1 MEKYIFVNVL
11 YHYWYGI
18 KAEFDTL
25 CFVLFG
31 ECFFYKSLIMNI
43 TDYRLTSMEEP
54 SDEMLH
60 ELMEQVA
67 ASARQSSAHAEHV
80 LQEKMRATINT
91 IKNNRQLSVLIK

>member
-1 MEKYIFVNVL
+1 M
-11 YHYWYGI
+11 
-18 KAEFDTL
+18 
-25 CFVLFG
+25 
-31 ECFFYKSLIMNI
+31 FFYKSLIMNI

>member
-1 MEKYIFVNVL
+1 
-11 YHYWYGI
+11 
-18 KAEFDTL
+18 
-25 CFVLFG
+25 
-31 ECFFYKSLIMNI
+31 MNI

-91 IKNNRQLSVLIK
+91 IKNNRQSSV

>member
-1 MEKYIFVNVL
+1 MALKPSLILYVL
-11 YHYWYGI
+11 YYL
-18 KAEFDTL
+18 AN
-25 CFVLFG
+25 V
-31 ECFFYKSLIMNI
+31 FFYKSLIMNI

-67 ASARQSSAHAEHV
+67 ASARQSSAHAEYV